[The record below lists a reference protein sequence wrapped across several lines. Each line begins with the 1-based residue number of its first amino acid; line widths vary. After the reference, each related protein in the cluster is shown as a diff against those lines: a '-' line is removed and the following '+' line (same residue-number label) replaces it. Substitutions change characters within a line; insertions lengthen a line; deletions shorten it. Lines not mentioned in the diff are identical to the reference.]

1 MVFTTLG
8 TALVQSS
15 ANDSSFLALVLESL
29 PTDPAA
35 IFVLA
40 LVALAVWFVVRFGTE

>member
-8 TALVQSS
+8 TTLVQSS
-15 ANDSSFLALVLESL
+15 TNDPSFLRLVLESL

-35 IFVLA
+35 IFVLG
-40 LVALAVWFVVRFGTE
+40 LVAVAVWFVVRFGTE